1 MAAQR
6 SMLPTET
13 TVKALSGLLPED
25 IPSEVLGSVEPLVLK
40 GIVDRWPVVQ
50 ASKSG
55 TAEVLTYLRR
65 FCQNREILFFKGDPE
80 IEGRFFYNEDLT
92 GFNFRRANTTFE
104 FMLSRFEALTG
115 ETDEPSY
122 YIGSTSVDVGLP
134 GFREHN
140 DLPLDALNPLVSI
153 WMGNR
158 TRIAAHFDNPDNI
171 ACVAAGRRRF
181 TLFPPNQIANLYVGP
196 LDFTP
201 AGQAISLVDFQRPDF
216 ERFPLFRTALDHA
229 LVAELEPGD
238 ALFIPSL
245 WWHHVEAL
253 QAFNVLVNY
262 WWRSVP
268 AIMGSPMDV
277 LIHAL
282 LSIKGL
288 PAEQKRSWRKILD
301 HYIFDDQPEAL
312 SHIPA
317 ARLGILADLDE
328 TTARQL
334 RKMLRSK
341 LDN

>member
-1 MAAQR
+1 M
-6 SMLPTET
+6 SPVET
-13 TVKALSGLLPED
+13 AVKELVGLKPED
-25 IPSEVLGSVEPLVLK
+25 IPTEVLGSDEPLVLK
-40 GIVDRWPVVQ
+40 GIVDSWPVVQ

-55 TAEVLTYLRR
+55 KAEVFAYLRR
-65 FCQNREILFFKGDPE
+65 FSQNKEIVVFKGDPE
-80 IEGRFFYNEDLT
+80 IEGRFFYNEDMS
-92 GFNFRRANTTFE
+92 GFNFGRANTTFE

-115 ETDEPSY
+115 DSDDPSY

-140 DLPLDALNPLVSI
+140 DLALDALNPLVSI

-181 TLFPPNQIANLYVGP
+181 TLFPPDQIANLYIGP
-196 LDFTP
+196 LDFNP
-201 AGQAISLVDFQRPDF
+201 AGQAISLVDFHRPDF
-216 ERFPLFRTALDHA
+216 ERFPLFRKALDNA

-238 ALFIPSL
+238 ALFIPCL

-253 QAFNVLVNY
+253 EAFNVLVNY
-262 WWRSVP
+262 WWRSVSVV
-268 AIMGSPMDV
+268 MGTPMDV

-282 LSIKGL
+282 LNIKSL
-288 PAEQKRSWRKILD
+288 PPEQKRNWRKIFD
-301 HYIFDDQPEAL
+301 HYIFDEQAGAL

-317 ARLGILADLDE
+317 ARLGILADLDQ
-328 TTARQL
+328 TTAKQL
-334 RKMLRSK
+334 RAMLRSK